1 VYVRENLPALQ
12 LRQMVPGC
20 SIPFNMPTKNTQKNA
35 VCHVRPL
42 LPVCLFLVISILCVY
57 WQARNFSFVNFDDR
71 QYVTQNYQVQAG
83 LTAESIRW
91 SFTATHAS
99 NWHPV

>member
-1 VYVRENLPALQ
+1 MSVKICLPFSSGRWYQRVLYH
-12 LRQMVPGC
+12 LDMN
-20 SIPFNMPTKNTQKNA
+20 SKNTKKNT